1 MDGWINNRN
10 RLQTLLSF
18 KTLFFCQNPV
28 YQVEMEEPSA
38 QTTEAELEEG
48 LIHKLF
54 MVKQPE
60 TGGI

>member
-1 MDGWINNRN
+1 MRHFFGRIFLSWE
-10 RLQTLLSF
+10 LL
-18 KTLFFCQNPV
+18 
-28 YQVEMEEPSA
+28 EEPSA